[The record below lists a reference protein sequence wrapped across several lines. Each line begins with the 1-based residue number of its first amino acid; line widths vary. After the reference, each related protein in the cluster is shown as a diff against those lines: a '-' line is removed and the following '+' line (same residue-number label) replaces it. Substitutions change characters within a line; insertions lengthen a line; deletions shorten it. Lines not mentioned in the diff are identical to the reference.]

1 MTEIRGRVVFDGE
14 AEGPFLRLG
23 APISFWGGVDPELG
37 TIADPRHPDH
47 GAEITG
53 RILAVPGT
61 IGSSSSSAIML
72 ELLRNGRAP
81 AALILGQVDA
91 ILVLGIV
98 VGRELSYKTVPV
110 VEVAP
115 EAAAAFRNGELVQV
129 TSTGSVRTV

>member
-1 MTEIRGRVVFDGE
+1 MTEIRSRVVFEGE
-14 AEGPFLRLG
+14 AEGPFLSLG
-23 APISFWGGVDPELG
+23 APISFWGGVDPKSG

-53 RILAVPGT
+53 RILAVPET
-61 IGSSSSSAIML
+61 VGSSSSSAIML
-72 ELLRNGRAP
+72 ELLRNGKAP

-110 VEVAP
+110 VEAAP
-115 EAAAAFRNGELVQV
+115 AATAAFRNGELVRV
-129 TSTGSVRTV
+129 TSSGSVQTV

>member
-23 APISFWGGVDPELG
+23 APISFWGGVDPKLG
-37 TIADPRHPDH
+37 TIADPRHPDY

-53 RILAVPGT
+53 RILAIPETV
-61 IGSSSSSAIML
+61 GSSSSSAIML
-72 ELLRNGRAP
+72 ELLRNDRAP

-91 ILVLGIV
+91 ILVLGLV

-110 VEVAP
+110 VEVAS
-115 EAAAAFRNGELVQV
+115 EATAAFRNGELVRV
-129 TSTGSVRTV
+129 TSSGSVRTV

>member
-1 MTEIRGRVVFDGE
+1 MTEVRGRIVFEGE
-14 AEGPFLRLG
+14 AEGPFLRLA
-23 APISFWGGVDPELG
+23 APISFWGGVDPESG

-53 RILAVPGT
+53 RILAIPETV
-61 IGSSSSSAIML
+61 GSSSSSAIML

-98 VGRELSYKTVPV
+98 VSRELSYNTVPV
-110 VEVAP
+110 VELAA
-115 EAAAAFRNGELVQV
+115 EATAGFRNGELVRV
-129 TSTGSVRTV
+129 TSSGSVRTV